1 MQHDEVR
8 VLVAEDDEDIR
19 VLIERVFSH
28 VGVQVTTVGD
38 GADALA
44 GLDRLRPHCL
54 VLDLRMPDVDGM
66 QVLGTMRGNG
76 SHVPAVMLTAS
87 VESEIEVEAL
97 EAGAFAVV
105 RKPFQT
111 RALLTVVARA
121 IRSAE
126 PDLRFPERFA
136 EATQL

>member
-1 MQHDEVR
+1 MESQHVR
-8 VLVAEDDEDIR
+8 VLIAEDDEDIR
-19 VLIERVFSH
+19 VLIQRVFSH

-38 GADALA
+38 GAAALA
-44 GLDRLRPHCL
+44 ALDTVAPHCL

-66 QVLGTMRGNG
+66 EVLSTMRSNEVT
-76 SHVPAVMLTAS
+76 VPAVLLTAS
-87 VESEIEVEAL
+87 VEIEIEVDAL

-121 IRSAE
+121 IRSE
-126 PDLRFPERFA
+126 HPDLVFPERFGA
-136 EATQL
+136 ATPL